1 MKTRLTT
8 RLLKSAYI
16 AFVYLFLYAP
26 IFVLIAYSFNDS
38 TYSLVWQ
45 QFTWKWYEM
54 LLENAELHLVAYH
67 SLILGVL
74 SASFATLFGTMVAI
88 SLYRYPFR
96 GKRLVYALLFILMVS
111 PDIVTGI
118 SFLILFSTLKMPLG
132 FWTLLLSHIAFCI
145 PFVTVTVYSRLL
157 GQDKNIFEAAK
168 DLGATEGLIVRKIL
182 VPLLWPAIAAGWL
195 LSFTLSLDDVL
206 VSFFV
211 NGPGFDILPL
221 KIFSMV
227 RVGVKP
233 EINALCSVMFILTI
247 LIVIAYQ
254 LVTWK
259 KEKCT

>member
-1 MKTRLTT
+1 MKTSSIT
-8 RLLKSAYI
+8 RCLKIGYMS
-16 AFVYLFLYAP
+16 FVYLFLYAP
-26 IFVLIAYSFNDS
+26 IFVLVAYSFNDS

-45 QFTWKWYEM
+45 KFTWKWYQA
-54 LLENAELHLVAYH
+54 LIENADLHIVAYH
-67 SLILGVL
+67 SLLLGVL
-74 SASFATLFGTMVAI
+74 AASFATLFGTLVAI
-88 SLYRYPFR
+88 SLYRYAFR
-96 GKRLVYALLFILMVS
+96 GKRLVYALLFVLMVS

-157 GQDKNIFEAAK
+157 GQDKNIFEAAR
-168 DLGATEGLIVRKIL
+168 DLGATEGVIVRKIL
-182 VPLLWPAIAAGWL
+182 VPLLWPAIVAGWL

-227 RVGVKP
+227 RAGVKP
-233 EINALCSVMFILTI
+233 EINALCSVMFLLTI
-247 LIVIAYQ
+247 IIVMVYQ

-259 KEKCT
+259 KEK

>member
-1 MKTRLTT
+1 MKTGFMSRF
-8 RLLKSAYI
+8 LKTMYVSA
-16 AFVYLFLYAP
+16 VYLFLYAP

-45 QFTWKWYEM
+45 KFTWKWYEA
-54 LLENAELHLVAYH
+54 LIENADLHLVAYH
-67 SLILGVL
+67 SLLVGILA
-74 SASFATLFGTMVAI
+74 ASFATLFGTLVAI
-88 SLYRYPFR
+88 SLYRYTFR
-96 GKRLVYALLFILMVS
+96 GKNLVYALLFVLMVS

-132 FWTLLLSHIAFCI
+132 FWTLLLSHIAFCM

-157 GQDKNIFEAAK
+157 GQDKNIFEAAR
-168 DLGATEGLIVRKIL
+168 DLGATEGVIVRKIL

-233 EINALCSVMFILTI
+233 EINALCSVMFALTI
-247 LIVIAYQ
+247 IIVIAYQ

-259 KEKCT
+259 KEK